1 MINLFVTYR
10 CNLACSYCFARE
22 LQAEFPQDLSKP
34 DFTRLLDWM
43 RRAAVPS
50 VAFIGGEPTLH
61 PGLADMVEQT
71 ATAGIAVVLFS
82 NGLFSE
88 KLAEQIAPH
97 VSNFVINYN
106 EPSLYAPAQK
116 VRLAATLGHLRDRG
130 GRIVF
135 SKNFSKKYNAFE
147 YLLEGCER
155 YGVRSVRYDISRP
168 SRSGANDYFTD
179 DDTPK
184 IISHVVDFVKACEV
198 RGIKTGLDCSVK
210 LCDLRVEDRN
220 YLERVSMK
228 FSGVCHPSMDIHPD
242 LSASYC
248 LPLREVTVPDVTIFA
263 NQEALM
269 WHFAELVRPMRRV
282 SVSHDCL
289 DCKDFMRRCQGGC
302 LALRRLSGVARA
314 DAPLKTGC
322 GEG

>member
-22 LQAEFPQDLSKP
+22 LQPEFPTDLTEQD
-34 DFTRLLDWM
+34 FERLLTWM
-43 RRAAVPS
+43 RGAGVPS

-61 PGLADMVEQT
+61 PGLAGMIERAAQ
-71 ATAGIAVVLFS
+71 AGIAVVLFS
-82 NGLFSE
+82 NGLFDAE
-88 KLAEQIAPH
+88 LAERIAPH

-106 EPSLYAPAQK
+106 EPALYAPGQQA
-116 VRLAATLGHLRDRG
+116 RLDKTLARLRALDAHMA
-130 GRIVF
+130 F
-135 SKNFSKKYNAFE
+135 SKNFSRRYSNYE
-147 YLLEGCER
+147 YLLAGCER
-155 YGVRSVRYDISRP
+155 YGVSSVRYDISRP

-179 DDTPK
+179 DDTQR
-184 IISHVVDFVKACEV
+184 IISHVVDFVKECEA

-248 LPLREVTVPDVTIFA
+248 LPLREVAVADVTAFP

-282 SVSHDCL
+282 SVSHQCL

-302 LALRRLSGVARA
+302 LALRRLSGEQAGDDILQPRR
-314 DAPLKTGC
+314 
-322 GEG
+322 GE